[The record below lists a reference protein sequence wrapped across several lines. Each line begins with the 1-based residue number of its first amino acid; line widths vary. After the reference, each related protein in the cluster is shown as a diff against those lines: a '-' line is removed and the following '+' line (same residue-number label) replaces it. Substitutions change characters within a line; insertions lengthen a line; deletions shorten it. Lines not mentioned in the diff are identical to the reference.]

1 VRILPASVTFT
12 LIRFVAPRALPT
24 FETSSL
30 SGVDAVGGPGEGSGP
45 VPGDGTGGVGTPAT
59 GPGAC
64 GLAIGRI
71 PGTSTVNVAAALIA
85 SAPTPFVNTAR
96 YWLPLIA

>member
-1 VRILPASVTFT
+1 MTFT

-24 FETSSL
+24 FETSGL
-30 SGVDAVGGPGEGSGP
+30 SGFDAVGDSGKGAGPGAL
-45 VPGDGTGGVGTPAT
+45 PGDGTGGVGTPAT
-59 GPGAC
+59 GPCAC
-64 GLAIGRI
+64 GLWIGRI
-71 PGTSTVNVAAALIA
+71 PGSGTVNVAAALIA